1 MVALSI
7 PSMIN
12 SVAGALGKGDA
23 LHQKAKKTSQDFE
36 SVFLSQILNTMSEG
50 LGQDTGFDGGS
61 AETQWRTLMNEYTAK
76 NIAQQGGIGLS
87 RDVYDT
93 MLKMQGA

>member
-7 PSMIN
+7 PSIIK
-12 SVAGALGKGDA
+12 SVAGALGQGDA

-36 SVFLSQILNTMSEG
+36 SVFLGQILNTMTEG

-76 NIAQQGGIGLS
+76 NIARHGGIGLS
-87 RDVYDT
+87 RDVYDAI
-93 MLKMQGA
+93 LKAQGA